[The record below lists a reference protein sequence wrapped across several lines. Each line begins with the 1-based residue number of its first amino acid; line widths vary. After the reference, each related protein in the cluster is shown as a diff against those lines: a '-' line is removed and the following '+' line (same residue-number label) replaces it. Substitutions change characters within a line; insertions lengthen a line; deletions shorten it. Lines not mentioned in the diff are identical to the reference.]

1 MNDTPKKKH
10 SAALGFIFVTLFI
23 DVLGLGV
30 IIPVMPKLLQ
40 TLAGVDVSTAT
51 QYSGYLT
58 FTYASMQ
65 FLFSSVVGNLSD
77 RYGRRPVLLT
87 SLFGFGIDY
96 IFMAFAPTVGWL
108 FVGRIIAGIT
118 GASTSTATAY
128 IADVS
133 TGDNRAANFGLIGVA
148 SGLGFIIGIGIGG
161 YLGDLNVKF
170 PFMAAAAFALI
181 NAIYGFFVLPE
192 SLAPENRRPF
202 EWKKANP
209 ISSLKNLGKYPAL
222 AGLVGVFGLVYVAQK
237 AVEYVL
243 SFFLIEKFNWTLSSI
258 SSLGIFIGV
267 VLVAIQGG
275 LIRITIPKYGQ
286 EKNIVAGLL
295 FYAIGLTLIAFVN
308 HGWMMYLYMIP
319 YCLGGIS
326 GPALQGLITGTVS
339 PKEQGELQGS
349 LASLTSL
356 AVIVGPLL
364 MSSVFHLFTH
374 RNTHSY
380 FPGAPYILA
389 AAIMLVSMFM
399 AIKSFKKGSLIKD
412 KAVVKPEDTSL
423 PDRAF

>member
-1 MNDTPKKKH
+1 MTAKPKKKH

-30 IIPVMPKLLQ
+30 IIPVMPKLLE
-40 TLAGVDVSTAT
+40 TLGNVDVSTAT
-51 QYSGYLT
+51 QYNGYLT

-65 FLFSSVVGNLSD
+65 FLFSSVLGNLSD
-77 RYGRRPVLLT
+77 RYGRRPVLLS
-87 SLFGFGIDY
+87 SLLGFGIDY
-96 IFMAFAPTVGWL
+96 IFMAFAPTIGWL
-108 FVGRIIAGIT
+108 FVGRTIAGIT
-118 GASTSTATAY
+118 GASNSTATAY

-133 TGDNRAANFGLIGVA
+133 TGKNRATNFGLVGAA
-148 SGLGFIIGIGIGG
+148 SGLGFIIGIGLGA
-161 YLGDLNVKF
+161 YLGDLNVKL
-170 PFMAAAAFALI
+170 PFMAAAAFALV
-181 NAIYGFFVLPE
+181 NATYGYFVLPE
-192 SLAPENRRPF
+192 SLPIKNRRRF
-202 EWKKANP
+202 EWKKSNP
-209 ISSLKNLGKYPAL
+209 ISSLRNLGKYPAL
-222 AGLVGVFGLVYVAQK
+222 TGLVASFSLVYVAQK

-258 SSLGIFIGV
+258 GTLGIFIGV

-275 LIRITIPKYGQ
+275 LIRYTIPKFGQ

-295 FYAIGLTLIAFVN
+295 FYTLGLTLIAFAN
-308 HGWMMYLYMIP
+308 HGWLMYIYMIP

-349 LASLTSL
+349 LTSLTSM
-356 AVIVGPLL
+356 AVIIGPLL

-374 RNTHSY
+374 RNTSTY

-389 AAIMLVSMFM
+389 ALLMLISALLAIR
-399 AIKSFKKGSLIKD
+399 SFKKGALIK
-412 KAVVKPEDTSL
+412 KHVVSEDELTKTPHL
-423 PDRAF
+423 